1 MRLGK
6 VLTAQQNVKVALLGR
21 KREKNVG
28 ALSLLQRRSIS
39 SNRRLLGRS
48 ARTTVNVPWHDTS
61 YHELLWWAR
70 RKERLCPRYEVLRFP
85 FAKCLV
91 RKSPSTSTRAGR
103 GPPGGVTRC
112 TAPSA
117 CFQPFRITS
126 TSPDAT
132 ASPTIKSGRSAM
144 PSPASNAGI
153 SASPLLTRSGPAG
166 RTLACSPAALV
177 NCQVPAEDI

>member
-48 ARTTVNVPWHDTS
+48 ARTTVNVPWHDAS

-126 TSPDAT
+126 TSPHAT
-132 ASPTIKSGRSAM
+132 ASPTMKSGRSPM
-144 PSPASNAGI
+144 PSPPSNAGI
-153 SASPLLTRSGPAG
+153 SAPPSLPPHAPPRPTLPRPPPPLP
-166 RTLACSPAALV
+166 
-177 NCQVPAEDI
+177 

>member
-1 MRLGK
+1 MLILRVGHAACANAEFDSAACDNGSAAAALGSSRRFIGWFLPGDFWFL
-6 VLTAQQNVKVALLGR
+6 VVGNSLAETAHVAIVAQVR
-21 KREKNVG
+21 N
-28 ALSLLQRRSIS
+28 
-39 SNRRLLGRS
+39 N
-48 ARTTVNVPWHDTS
+48 
-61 YHELLWWAR
+61 YF
-70 RKERLCPRYEVLRFP
+70 RFP

-91 RKSPSTSTRAGR
+91 RKSASTSTRAGR

-166 RTLACSPAALV
+166 RTLTSSPAALV
-177 NCQVPAEDI
+177 